1 MPLYIRDND
10 VDALAVQLKKAMK
23 APSKT
28 EAVRTALANEL
39 ERNRAR
45 TPLME
50 RIKKLQEEVR
60 DLGPRDPNF
69 DMKRFTDEMWADD

>member
-10 VDALAVQLKKAMK
+10 VDALAGQLQKAMK

-69 DMKRFTDEMWADD
+69 DMKRFTDEMWEDD

>member
-10 VDALAVQLKKAMK
+10 VDALAVQLQKAMK

>member
-10 VDALAVQLKKAMK
+10 VDALAVQLQKAMK

-60 DLGPRDPNF
+60 DLGPGTR
-69 DMKRFTDEMWADD
+69 TST